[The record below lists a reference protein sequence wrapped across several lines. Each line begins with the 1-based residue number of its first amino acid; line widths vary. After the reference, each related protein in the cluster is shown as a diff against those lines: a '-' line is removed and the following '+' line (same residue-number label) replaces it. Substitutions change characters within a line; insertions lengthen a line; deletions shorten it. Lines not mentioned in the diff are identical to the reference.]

1 MSDKAGLSSQG
12 NHARLYTYS
21 LALGTVEIVSTP
33 GWSKFSSSPT
43 SFIECQEPGELFIVD
58 IRVNV
63 HLPCVDLHNTR
74 SGLFS
79 GGGELDLSVQPGQG
93 ID

>member
-1 MSDKAGLSSQG
+1 MTRLDSLLKAIMPASTHTALHWAPLKSSVLLDEIEFSLSQI
-12 NHARLYTYS
+12 S
-21 LALGTVEIVSTP
+21 LV
-33 GWSKFSSSPT
+33 
-43 SFIECQEPGELFIVD
+43 ECQEPGELFIVD